1 MVQPSSTTI
10 ATFPSGDT
18 PTQVMF
24 FVVEM
29 GSVSDVLLRME
40 EKTPANFCHSQ
51 TWRKTESITQN
62 RRIPKNSLL
71 MKLNDGLSSSERLF
85 TSSGRT
91 LRFGFPPD

>member
-10 ATFPSGDT
+10 ATFPSGET

-40 EKTPANFCHSQ
+40 EKTSANFCHSQ
-51 TWRKTESITQN
+51 TWRKTEHYIEEHLDLN
-62 RRIPKNSLL
+62 PEEFPRIPCLTVSTAQNVYLL
-71 MKLNDGLSSSERLF
+71 LQVEH
-85 TSSGRT
+85 
-91 LRFGFPPD
+91 

>member
-18 PTQVMF
+18 PTHVMF

-40 EKTPANFCHSQ
+40 EKTSAN
-51 TWRKTESITQN
+51 TDRKHYTEEH
-62 RRIPKNSLL
+62 LD
-71 MKLNDGLSSSERLF
+71 LNPEDFRVDE
-85 TSSGRT
+85 TE
-91 LRFGFPPD
+91 